1 MSGLQSQMRRRD
13 VEMVPLVL
21 VRAMFGLM
29 LAALV
34 LVSFAVLTDR
44 PLVGVAE
51 PSPVVSE
58 IAVRLVGE
66 RGGDVAV
73 IDEGG
78 EVIARSDEN
87 LGGFIGVMKTTI
99 ARERLRQGVPDEAPV
114 RVVRHASGQV
124 AVIDDATGLKVE
136 LIGYG
141 RDNVAAF
148 ARLVP

>member
-21 VRAMFGLM
+21 VRAMFGVM
-29 LAALV
+29 IAALA

-44 PLVGVAE
+44 PLAGVPAE
-51 PSPVVSE
+51 SPIVSE

-66 RGGDVAV
+66 RGGDVSV
-73 IDEGG
+73 IGADGA
-78 EVIARSDEN
+78 VIARSDEN
-87 LGGFIGVMKTTI
+87 LAGFIGVMERTI
-99 ARERLRQGVPDEAPV
+99 ARERLRHGLPVDAPI
-114 RVVRHASGQV
+114 RVARRADGLV
-124 AVIDDATGLKVE
+124 AVIDDTTGLSVE
-136 LIGYG
+136 LVGYG